1 MESKSKLILKKSK
14 ISKLNH
20 HTMFSIKGGTGV
32 IVASGD
38 NNDDD
43 DGDKSRLGDPFCPP
57 KTDTKPPTQQDNV
70 MG

>member
-1 MESKSKLILKKSK
+1 
-14 ISKLNH
+14 
-20 HTMFSIKGGTGV
+20 MFSIKGGTGV